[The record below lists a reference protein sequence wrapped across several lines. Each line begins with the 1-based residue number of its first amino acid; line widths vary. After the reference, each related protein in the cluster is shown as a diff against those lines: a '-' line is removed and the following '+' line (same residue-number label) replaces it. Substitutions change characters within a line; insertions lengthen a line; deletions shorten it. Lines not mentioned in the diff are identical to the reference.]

1 MLLGSNAFAATYY
14 VDYTNGND
22 SNNGTSKS
30 TPWKYAPGMY
40 SCANTC
46 NSTVLKPGDS
56 VILKGCVTWHNA
68 AFPWT
73 PKYNGSS
80 GSPIYYGVDQTWWD
94 STVSSCSTAWNRP
107 ILNPDATDFSHG
119 NTYMERLVVVG
130 NMSYNT
136 FDNFEVTNVLHN
148 DGYGNDEVTTFD
160 FGGGDPNNNNIVEN
174 CYVHGWVNP
183 YFAIGTGNVAAGSNT
198 ITNFVPYS
206 YSPHAPAAAWASLH
220 SPVAVQVLGYWPIQ
234 SNGPI
239 AISISGSN
247 PYTIVTNSSTLGT
260 ACTGCVV
267 QIGIDFGYIFAGVEG
282 SCTGCIAQNNVV
294 DGSDTVEAQLNPYG
308 DCGATESNNQI
319 CITSA
324 IAGWRLPN
332 IWRNNV
338 LRYVAS
344 SFVGECTEW
353 SGNLLEYNR
362 LSINPSAHT
371 NGIECL
377 DEYPVNGATLSYN
390 NVIRHMNNPNP
401 NVPGGRWSIGLLN
414 QYTPVSGSSAYIFN
428 NVVYDTLQNS
438 WEGAYPGGH
447 GCCGSLVVLNNSS
460 DGGPTWQNNSSPLQ
474 YNSAFASG
482 LFQNNHSITNNATG
496 VSSCGSGC
504 SQVTNLLQTPSVAS
518 GQGYSISSTYA
529 YSPPPGGSTIGAGTS
544 IASICSAISK
554 ANPAAG
560 AACTKDTVYG
570 ASYNT
575 SNHTAISAA
584 RETGTRPGTPDIG
597 AYQSGSNSS
606 GGVAPPTGLVV
617 TVH

>member
-14 VDYTNGND
+14 VDYTNGSD

-94 STVSSCSTAWNRP
+94 STVSGCSTAWNRP

-119 NTYMERLVVVG
+119 NTYLERLVVVG

-160 FGGGDPNNNNIVEN
+160 FGGGDPNNNNIVQN

-206 YSPHAPAAAWASLH
+206 YSPHVPAAAWASLH

-239 AISISGSN
+239 ATSISGNN
-247 PYTIVTNSSTLGT
+247 PYTIVTNSSTLGSL
-260 ACTGCVV
+260 CTGCVV

-282 SCTGCIAQNNVV
+282 SCTGCLAQNNVV

-319 CITSA
+319 CVTSA

-371 NGIECL
+371 NAIECL
-377 DEYPVNGATLSYN
+377 DENPVNGATLSYN
-390 NVIRHMNNPNP
+390 NVIRHMNNPNAK
-401 NVPGGRWSIGLLN
+401 VPGGQWSVGLFD
-414 QYTPVSGSSAYIFN
+414 QYTPKSGTAEYVFN
-428 NVVYDTLQNS
+428 NVIYDTIQNV
-438 WEGAYPGGH
+438 WAGLFTGGN
-447 GCCGSLVVLNNSS
+447 GCCGSIKIFNNTTSC
-460 DGGPTWQNNSSPLQ
+460 GPDWSISYSCTNPCPSGYAGCTYQNNQWITTSANPAGSPQ
-474 YNSAFASG
+474 
-482 LFQNNHSITNNATG
+482 ITD
-496 VSSCGSGC
+496 
-504 SQVTNLLQTPSVAS
+504 LLQTPATATS
-518 GQGYSISSTYA
+518 QGYLETSAYA
-529 YSPPPGGSTIGAGTS
+529 FSPPSGGSTIGAGTS
-544 IASICSAISK
+544 LSNICSAIAS
-554 ANPAAG
+554 ANAAAG
-560 AACTKDTVYG
+560 AACGQDTVYG

-575 SNHTAISAA
+575 SNHTAITAA
-584 RETGTRPGTPDIG
+584 RTPLTRPGTPDIG

-606 GGVAPPTGLVV
+606 GGVLPPTGLVV